1 MHKNSLLEIL
11 RTFTQEELK
20 RFDDFVSS
28 PYFNKKSFVTALF
41 KHIKKYS
48 PEFNSSR
55 LEREKVWKALYPDKE
70 YNYGIFKN
78 LVFDLTKLAERFISL
93 EATLL
98 NEAGTEFNLLNAS
111 CDRKLPGLF
120 KTYYNIT
127 DKALKNSY
135 KNKKLNAETY
145 FYFMYKT
152 QLLKFYHNLEYE
164 SNPKIFD
171 ELEKHC
177 EYLVSN
183 ILIMLLRS
191 YTNVISFSKDY
202 DFDIDKNIVS
212 VFLKKSDS
220 SGLLEDIAILLKN
233 RSGEI
238 YDVIN
243 VYYKVFNTHLGGY
256 KLDDFLEL
264 KKTLNE
270 YSKRLSKED
279 KQYIYINMIQILDKI
294 NDNHFNKPNE
304 FVDIF
309 KMRIK
314 DNTILNEEGS
324 LSPIAFISCIQN
336 ACTAGETRFIE
347 EFTSGFQKYLPENI
361 KDNLLKFSEA
371 HLHFAKNEFSKS
383 LEKILL
389 VDYDLFIM
397 KYYLKNLQMMNF
409 YELND
414 YESFLSSLDAFK
426 HFLSKNKSVTE
437 RWKSNQALF
446 AGYLNR
452 LFKLKEKSDG
462 HELKNLKN
470 EIINS
475 NPHKKQWLLRK
486 ADEIH
491 IFKK

>member
-1 MHKNSLLEIL
+1 MHNNSLLEIL
-11 RTFTQEELK
+11 RTFTPEELK
-20 RFDDFVSS
+20 KFDDFVNS

-41 KHIKKYS
+41 KHIKKYY
-48 PEFNSSR
+48 PEFKSPR
-55 LEREKVWKALYPDKE
+55 LERVKVWKALYPDKE

-93 EATLL
+93 ESSFL
-98 NEAGTEFNLLNAS
+98 NKTGTEFNLLNAS
-111 CDRKLPGLF
+111 CDRKLSGLF

-127 DKALKNSY
+127 DKALKKSYNSQ
-135 KNKKLNAETY
+135 KLNAESY
-145 FYFMYKT
+145 FHFMYKT

-164 SNPKIFD
+164 SNPKIID

-191 YTNVISFSKDY
+191 YTNVISFSQDY
-202 DFDIDKNIVS
+202 DFDIQKNIVGI
-212 VFLKKSDS
+212 FLRNSDS

-238 YDVIN
+238 YN
-243 VYYKVFNTHLGGY
+243 VLNIYYKVFKTHIDGY
-256 KLDDFLEL
+256 KLVDYLEL
-264 KKTLNE
+264 KKNITE
-270 YSKRLSKED
+270 HSRSLSKDD
-279 KQYIYINMIQILDKI
+279 KQYVYINMIQILDKI
-294 NDNHFNKPNE
+294 NDNDFNKPKE
-304 FVDIF
+304 FTEIF

-314 DNTILNEEGS
+314 DNTILNQEGG

-336 ACTAGETRFIE
+336 ACTDEDSKFIGEI
-347 EFTSGFQKYLPENI
+347 TSGFQKYLP
-361 KDNLLKFSEA
+361 DNLKENLIKFSDA
-371 HLHFAKNEFSKS
+371 HLYFLDNEFNKS
-383 LEKILL
+383 LEKILS

-414 YESFLSSLDAFK
+414 YNSFLSSLDAFK

-446 AGYLNR
+446 SNYMNR
-452 LFKLKEKSDG
+452 LFKLKEKPDG
-462 HELKNLKN
+462 HELKKLKN

-475 NPHKKQWLLRK
+475 SPHKKQWLLKK
-486 ADEIH
+486 ANEIH
-491 IFKK
+491 D